1 MLAIR
6 SGKET
11 SAVALHRD
19 VSRDTEKSGLPM
31 TIDLWLA
38 ASPRRR
44 IADVRSF
51 NGCVDL
57 TLIDEH
63 GFRVPARG
71 ATFLEALDVALR
83 EHERASIEARAET
96 DLEDERFLVA
106 LSVEQRKAV

>member
-1 MLAIR
+1 VTDI
-6 SGKET
+6 
-11 SAVALHRD
+11 
-19 VSRDTEKSGLPM
+19 DT
-31 TIDLWLA
+31 WLR
-38 ASPRRR
+38 ASINRY

-71 ATFLEALDVALR
+71 KTFLDALAIALR